1 MSEELSPDLEE
12 LITQIEDD
20 AGVDEDTK
28 ETLPGTF
35 DGTSK
40 AKVADAAGV
49 AMGKAKAVMAGVA
62 EKDDGVTDETADG
75 GEEVSLDVVSAESED
90 SPTPENPTEE
100 APTPIDYSSYEP
112 TPDEPVV
119 TDVATSTPMVTTEM
133 RAEARDEF
141 SLNQKVAAMLPAEY
155 EAWLFPDMGVPG
167 YHEGQVTLARV
178 LSNLISAG
186 YNAGTL
192 GYDPVIY
199 PRIVQ
204 IAASTWSQGNYR
216 GVNLEETREQLSL
229 APANQIVD
237 VLPSMDKITPD
248 VLATSFPAMVT
259 TETEVIEI
267 ETPKSNKWVAP
278 ALIGGATLTAL
289 ILPIYMVRKTIR

>member
-12 LITQIEDD
+12 LKTQIEDD
-20 AGVDEDTK
+20 AGVDKDTK

-35 DGTSK
+35 DGTSE
-40 AKVADAAGV
+40 KVADAAGV
-49 AMGKAKAVMAGVA
+49 AMSKAKEVMAGVA
-62 EKDDGVTDETADG
+62 EKDDGVIDETEG
-75 GEEVSLDVVSAESED
+75 GEEVSLDVVAAESED

-100 APTPIDYSSYEP
+100 TPTPIDYSSYEP
-112 TPDEPVV
+112 TPSQPVV
-119 TDVATSTPMVTTEM
+119 TDVATASPMVTTEM
-133 RAEARDEF
+133 RAEAREEF

-216 GVNLEETREQLSL
+216 GCNLEETREQLTL

-237 VLPSMDKITPD
+237 VLPAMDKLTPD
-248 VLATSFPAMVT
+248 ILANSFPALVT
-259 TETEVIEI
+259 EETEIVEI
-267 ETPKSNKWVAP
+267 ETSQSSSWVAP

-289 ILPIYMVRKTIR
+289 ILPIYMVRKTLR

>member
-12 LITQIEDD
+12 LKTQIEDD
-20 AGVDEDTK
+20 AGVDKDTK

-35 DGTSK
+35 DGTG
-40 AKVADAAGV
+40 ADKVADAAGV
-49 AMGKAKAVMAGVA
+49 AMSKAKEVMAGVA
-62 EKDDGVTDETADG
+62 EKDDGVTDETEG
-75 GEEVSLDVVSAESED
+75 GEEVSLDAVAAESSD

-100 APTPIDYSSYEP
+100 TPTPIDYSSYQP
-112 TPDEPVV
+112 TPAEPVV
-119 TDVATSTPMVTTEM
+119 TDVATATPMVTTEM
-133 RAEARDEF
+133 RAEAREEF

-216 GVNLEETREQLSL
+216 GCNLEETREQLTL

-237 VLPSMDKITPD
+237 VLPAMDKLTPD
-248 VLATSFPAMVT
+248 ILATSFPAMVT
-259 TETEVIEI
+259 TETEVVEI
-267 ETPKSNKWVAP
+267 ETSQPASWIAP

-289 ILPIYMVRKTIR
+289 ILPIYMVKKTIR

>member
-1 MSEELSPDLEE
+1 
-12 LITQIEDD
+12 
-20 AGVDEDTK
+20 
-28 ETLPGTF
+28 
-35 DGTSK
+35 
-40 AKVADAAGV
+40 
-49 AMGKAKAVMAGVA
+49 
-62 EKDDGVTDETADG
+62 
-75 GEEVSLDVVSAESED
+75 
-90 SPTPENPTEE
+90 
-100 APTPIDYSSYEP
+100 
-112 TPDEPVV
+112 
-119 TDVATSTPMVTTEM
+119 
-133 RAEARDEF
+133 
-141 SLNQKVAAMLPAEY
+141 MLPAEY

-216 GVNLEETREQLSL
+216 GCNLEETREQLTL

-237 VLPSMDKITPD
+237 VLPAMDKLTPD
-248 VLATSFPAMVT
+248 ILATSFPAMVT
-259 TETEVIEI
+259 TETEVVEI
-267 ETPKSNKWVAP
+267 ETSQSASWIAP

-289 ILPIYMVRKTIR
+289 MLPIYMVRKTIR

>member
-12 LITQIEDD
+12 LKTQIEDD
-20 AGVDEDTK
+20 AGVDKDTK

-40 AKVADAAGV
+40 VADAAGV
-49 AMGKAKAVMAGVA
+49 AMSKAKEVMAGVA
-62 EKDDGVTDETADG
+62 EKDDGVTDETEG
-75 GEEVSLDVVSAESED
+75 GEEVSLDAVAAESSD

-100 APTPIDYSSYEP
+100 TPAPIDYSSYEP
-112 TPDEPVV
+112 TPAEPVV
-119 TDVATSTPMVTTEM
+119 ADVATATPMVTTEM
-133 RAEARDEF
+133 RAEAREEF

-155 EAWLFPDMGVPG
+155 EAWLFPDMGVSG

-216 GVNLEETREQLSL
+216 GCNLEETREQLTL

-237 VLPSMDKITPD
+237 VLPAMDKLTPD
-248 VLATSFPAMVT
+248 LLANSFPAMVT
-259 TETEVIEI
+259 TETEVVEI
-267 ETPKSNKWVAP
+267 ETSQPASWIAP

>member
-12 LITQIEDD
+12 LKTQIEDD
-20 AGVDEDTK
+20 AGVDKDTK

-35 DGTSK
+35 DGTG
-40 AKVADAAGV
+40 KVADAAGV
-49 AMGKAKAVMAGVA
+49 AMSKAKEVMAGVA
-62 EKDDGVTDETADG
+62 EKDDGVTDETEG
-75 GEEVSLDVVSAESED
+75 GEEVSLDAVAAESSD

-100 APTPIDYSSYEP
+100 TPAPIDYSSYEP
-112 TPDEPVV
+112 TPAEPVV
-119 TDVATSTPMVTTEM
+119 ADVATATPMVTTEM
-133 RAEARDEF
+133 RAEAREEF

-155 EAWLFPDMGVPG
+155 EAWLFPDMGVSG

-216 GVNLEETREQLSL
+216 GCNLEETREQLTL

-237 VLPSMDKITPD
+237 VLPAMDKLTPD
-248 VLATSFPAMVT
+248 LLANSFPAMVT
-259 TETEVIEI
+259 TETEVVEI
-267 ETPKSNKWVAP
+267 ETSQPASWIAP

>member
-1 MSEELSPDLEE
+1 MSEKLSPDLEE
-12 LITQIEDD
+12 LKTQIEDD
-20 AGVDEDTK
+20 AGVDKDTK

-35 DGTSK
+35 DGTG
-40 AKVADAAGV
+40 ADKVADAAGV
-49 AMGKAKAVMAGVA
+49 AMSKAKEVMAGVA
-62 EKDDGVTDETADG
+62 EKDDGVTDETEG
-75 GEEVSLDVVSAESED
+75 GEEVSLDAVAAESSD

-100 APTPIDYSSYEP
+100 TPTPIDYSSYQP
-112 TPDEPVV
+112 TPAEPVV
-119 TDVATSTPMVTTEM
+119 TDVATATPMVTTEM
-133 RAEARDEF
+133 RAEAREEF

-155 EAWLFPDMGVPG
+155 EAWLFPDMGIPG

-216 GVNLEETREQLSL
+216 GCNLEETREQLTL

-237 VLPSMDKITPD
+237 VLPAMDKLTPD
-248 VLATSFPAMVT
+248 ILATSFPAMVT
-259 TETEVIEI
+259 TETEVVEI
-267 ETPKSNKWVAP
+267 ETSQPASWIAP